1 MATDK
6 SEPRVG
12 LIFRIAFLVIVSL
25 VSIRAALNS
34 YFDQIASAE
43 EQRKFGDIVPEALND
58 LHADELK
65 RLNEGPMPIQKAM
78 QDMASKG
85 RKDMGSDFMPATAA
99 SRDIGPLQGWQK
111 MPSEVPP
118 AMTATAA
125 PEPIPAAVP
134 ADAGAPHD
142 AGTPG
147 PKKNNKKNP

>member
-25 VSIRAALNS
+25 ICIRAALNS

-43 EQRKFGDIVPEALND
+43 EQRKFGDITPTALIN
-58 LHADELK
+58 LRADEDK
-65 RLNEGPMPIQKAM
+65 RLKEGPMPLDKAM
-78 QDMASKG
+78 QDMAAKG
-85 RKDMGSDFMPATAA
+85 RKDVSPDVMPSA
-99 SRDIGPLQGWQK
+99 SARDIGPLQGWQK
-111 MPSEVPP
+111 MPYEVPP
-118 AMTATAA
+118 AMTATA
-125 PEPIPAAVP
+125 PEPAPAAVP

>member
-25 VSIRAALNS
+25 ICIRAALNS

-43 EQRKFGDIVPEALND
+43 EQRKFGDIAPTALIN
-58 LHADELK
+58 LRADEDK
-65 RLNEGPMPIQKAM
+65 RLKEGPMPLDKAM
-78 QDMASKG
+78 QDMAAKG
-85 RKDMGSDFMPATAA
+85 RKDVSPDVMPSA
-99 SRDIGPLQGWQK
+99 SARDIGPLQGWQK
-111 MPSEVPP
+111 MPFEVPP
-118 AMTATAA
+118 AMTATA
-125 PEPIPAAVP
+125 PEPAPAAVP

>member
-25 VSIRAALNS
+25 VCIRAALNS
-34 YFDQIASAE
+34 YFSQIASAE
-43 EQRKFGDIVPEALND
+43 EQRKFGDISPTAL
-58 LHADELK
+58 LALRADEDK
-65 RLNEGPMPIQKAM
+65 RLKEGPMPVDKAM
-78 QDMASKG
+78 QDMAAKG
-85 RKDMGSDFMPATAA
+85 RKDMSPDVMPAA
-99 SRDIGPLQGWQK
+99 SARDIGPLQGWQK

-118 AMTATAA
+118 AMTAIAA
-125 PEPIPAAVP
+125 PEPVPVAVP

>member
-25 VSIRAALNS
+25 VCIRAALNS

-43 EQRKFGDIVPEALND
+43 EQRKFGDIVPQALND
-58 LHADELK
+58 LRADEQK
-65 RLNEGPMPIQKAM
+65 RLTEGPMPVEQAM
-78 QDMASKG
+78 KEIAAKG
-85 RKDMGSDFMPATAA
+85 RKDVSPDVMPSASAA
-99 SRDIGPLQGWQK
+99 RDIGPLQGWQK

-125 PEPIPAAVP
+125 PEPVPAAVP

-147 PKKNNKKNP
+147 PKKNNKK